1 MKSKKKS
8 IWENPFFSSK
18 IKSDSVKM
26 PEMLLGYFIGPF
38 GALLASGIFTSILQ
52 NYFTDVLKLN
62 LTFLT
67 TLQLVSTIFIVISNL
82 VVGQLIERTKTMAGK
97 ARPWILLSALT
108 LSVASVLMFIVP
120 FEGTAKMVWVA
131 IAYNLFYAVAYPI
144 YNTANSTLIPLST
157 RNSKQR
163 GALAS
168 FTNVAGLGVM
178 GAGSMVFPV
187 LVSFALKE
195 DQNLWFM
202 AMLAIAVF
210 SALTIYLQYMF
221 TRERVTEE
229 LEKGGAEEEGKGT
242 APSLATQLKAVVS
255 EKTWWI
261 VMFFYVGFQWSG
273 AMKNG
278 SMSYYCKCIHSLPTH
293 CFRP

>member
-1 MKSKKKS
+1 MSKEKKDFWSNPLLGSKVKS
-8 IWENPFFSSK
+8 ET
-18 IKSDSVKM
+18 VRM
-26 PEMLLGYFIGPF
+26 PEMLFGYFIGPF

-67 TLQLVSTIFIVISNL
+67 TLQLVSTILIVAANL
-82 VVGQLIERTKTMAGK
+82 IVGQLIERTRCLAGK

-108 LSVASVLMFIVP
+108 MSVASVLMFIVP

-157 RNSKQR
+157 RDSKQR

-178 GAGSMVFPV
+178 GAGSMVFPI

-195 DQNLWFM
+195 NQHMWFL
-202 AMLAIAVF
+202 AMLAIAIF
-210 SALTIYLQYMF
+210 SALTIYLQFLF
-221 TRERVTEE
+221 TRERVTR
-229 LEKGGAEEEGKGT
+229 L
-242 APSLATQLKAVVS
+242 
-255 EKTWWI
+255 
-261 VMFFYVGFQWSG
+261 
-273 AMKNG
+273 
-278 SMSYYCKCIHSLPTH
+278 TH
-293 CFRP
+293 